1 MDSLLVTFVSRW
13 LHVASAIVLLGGSLF
28 ILLVLMPAA
37 RNIADAER
45 TSLHEGVM
53 GRWRKIVGAAILLLL
68 LTGFYNYLAVNVPLQ
83 RESPTHGMYH
93 ALMGTKILLSLG
105 VFFLASALT
114 GRAKAFEKM
123 RQNRRTWM
131 LVTVLLGTTVVGIGS
146 YLRVAANPAPQRDA
160 PATASATAGHG
171 I

>member
-1 MDSLLVTFVSRW
+1 
-13 LHVASAIVLLGGSLF
+13 
-28 ILLVLMPAA
+28 MPAA

-83 RESPTHGMYH
+83 RESPTRGMYH

-131 LVTVLLGTTVVGIGS
+131 VVTVLLGASVVAIAS
-146 YLRVAANPAPQRDA
+146 YLRVAAWPAPRWDA
-160 PATASATAGHG
+160 PATESAPAEDGM
-171 I
+171 